1 MIYIYEIKRY
11 DFREEV
17 LNMDKRDIY
26 KMLEEVKEPLL
37 GIDIV
42 NLGLVYEVSF
52 KEENDVEIVMTTRNE
67 DSMLAEYIA
76 LSARKQLTEKIKNL
90 EHVDIKIVSAPKW
103 TKDCMSRYA
112 KYLLD
117 L

>member
-1 MIYIYEIKRY
+1 
-11 DFREEV
+11 
-17 LNMDKRDIY
+17 MDKTDIY

-52 KEENDVEIVMTTRNE
+52 KDEYDVEIVMTTRNE

-76 LSARKQLTEKIKNL
+76 LSAREQLTGKIKNL
-90 EHVDIKIVSAPKW
+90 EHVDIKFVSAPKW
-103 TKDCMSRYA
+103 NKDCMSRYA